1 MQIKI
6 KNYQLFNH
14 RMTVTERSG
23 HPVKWSFLSFF
34 FNFIYKKNSFKNV
47 IDFFIK
53 IYAFCTQNQLF
64 MTMEKQNKRDFGPK
78 LLFKMR
84 VILLKNSIFLQKK
97 FAFFKK

>member
-1 MQIKI
+1 
-6 KNYQLFNH
+6 
-14 RMTVTERSG
+14 MTFTERSG

-34 FNFIYKKNSFKNV
+34 FNFVYKKNSFKNV

-78 LLFKMR
+78 LLFK
-84 VILLKNSIFLQKK
+84 NSSNFVKELD
-97 FAFFKK
+97 FFTEKISFF